1 MEAERWTVTPYL
13 TPEHD
18 DDPMGVYKVEPVH
31 ERLTAQYFADY
42 VPGSTDEEFS
52 LDAIHEENA
61 KVARLIAAAPDLL
74 AACRDA
80 IDFIWAEMKENP
92 DKEDMD
98 GSIMDRLIE
107 LQTGLISVW
116 RKAGGVK

>member
-1 MEAERWTVTPYL
+1 MEIP
-13 TPEHD
+13 
-18 DDPMGVYKVEPVH
+18 
-31 ERLTAQYFADY
+31 
-42 VPGSTDEEFS
+42 
-52 LDAIHEENA
+52 A
-61 KVARLIAAAPDLL
+61 KVKELGVEKIIFGPAALLAQGVPVKIELSYGVLQERTAYVLNAIAVHDDLL
-74 AACRDA
+74 AACREA

-116 RKAGGVK
+116 RKARGGE

>member
-1 MEAERWTVTPYL
+1 MKEHTPGPWKLNTDGDTGMNDSGCILDSIGHVIVTDIYGTFKNGRTTGEAE
-13 TPEHD
+13 
-18 DDPMGVYKVEPVH
+18 
-31 ERLTAQYFADY
+31 A
-42 VPGSTDEEFS
+42 
-52 LDAIHEENA
+52 N
-61 KVARLIAAAPDLL
+61 ARLIAAAPDLL

-107 LQTGLISVW
+107 LQAGLISVW

>member
-1 MEAERWTVTPYL
+1 MEAKHTPGPWRVQGTRIEYG
-13 TPEHD
+13 PFVAGD
-18 DDPMGVYKVEPVH
+18 GFVV
-31 ERLTAQYFADY
+31 
-42 VPGSTDEEFS
+42 
-52 LDAIHEENA
+52 A
-61 KVARLIAAAPDLL
+61 KVFRDPSETGTPNEWEANARLIAAAPDLL
-74 AACRDA
+74 AACREA

-116 RKAGGVK
+116 RKARGGE

>member
-1 MEAERWTVTPYL
+1 MENIQYSSKPWFMDELGSICFTDPVYGICQICHVPDIDN
-13 TPEHD
+13 PEQ
-18 DDPMGVYKVEPVH
+18 KV
-31 ERLTAQYFADY
+31 
-42 VPGSTDEEFS
+42 
-52 LDAIHEENA
+52 NA
-61 KVARLIAAAPDLL
+61 NLLMSAPDLL

-116 RKAGGVK
+116 RKARGGE